1 MTPLRRQRASDQARR
16 WARGFTLV
24 EIAVVLLVLALLL
37 GILATFSGGLV
48 AQQRREI
55 TRQRLQGVDTALA
68 LFVAQNKRL
77 PCPADGALASSNAS
91 AGVENPN
98 PPTTAACA
106 NDQARGVVPWRALGL
121 AEQDVTDGWGNR
133 FTYRVATAFVLT
145 GSMNFSRCDPVGTR
159 DVSGTSPDSVNGYCF
174 NPTAS
179 TAFTPSE
186 WTAPQKVTAGRGLR
200 VRNLAGTVIME
211 PDTSATTVPNTGAG
225 YVVISHGENAAGAY
239 NSQGVLQTAGSIA
252 AGTQEQSNF
261 ANLAYVAVCTAGPPT
276 CTPYLVDD
284 FPTFTQGAS
293 YFDDLVLRPSIL
305 AVALKA
311 QTGPRAH

>member
-1 MTPLRRQRASDQARR
+1 MTRRV
-16 WARGFTLV
+16 ARGFTLV

-77 PCPADGALASSNAS
+77 PCPANGQLASSNGS
-91 AGVENPN
+91 AGVENLSSS
-98 PPTTAACA
+98 TCA
-106 NDQARGVVPWRALGL
+106 NDQAHGVVPWRALGL

-133 FTYRVATAFVLT
+133 FTYRVATAFVQT
-145 GSMNFSRCDPVGTR
+145 GSMNFTRCDPAGASTATLL
-159 DVSGTSPDSVNGYCF
+159 SAPDATNGYCTSVGSSTTSF
-174 NPTAS
+174 TAS
-179 TAFTPSE
+179 EWINPSR
-186 WTAPQKVTAGRGLR
+186 VTAGKGLR
-200 VRNLAGTVIME
+200 VINLANTTIMD
-211 PDTSATTVPNTGAG
+211 PGLPTTTTPTTGAA

-239 NSQGVLQTAGSIA
+239 NNQGVLQTAGSIA
-252 AGTQEQSNF
+252 AGTREQQNF
-261 ANLAYVAVCTAGPPT
+261 ADRAYLTGCAATTCTAA
-276 CTPYLVDD
+276 LVDD
-284 FPTFTQGAS
+284 FPSFTQGTG
-293 YFDDLVLRPSIL
+293 YFDDIVLRPSIL

>member
-1 MTPLRRQRASDQARR
+1 MTLRV
-16 WARGFTLV
+16 ARGFTLV

-77 PCPADGALASSNAS
+77 PCPADGALASSNAA

-133 FTYRVATAFVLT
+133 FTYRVATAFVQT
-145 GSMNFSRCDPVGTR
+145 GSMNFTRCDPAGSNT
-159 DVSGTSPDSVNGYCF
+159 TTALPSPPDPTNGYCVSVGSSTTSF
-174 NPTAS
+174 NA
-179 TAFTPSE
+179 SE
-186 WTAPQKVTAGRGLR
+186 WINPSRVTAGSGLQM
-200 VRNLAGTVIME
+200 VNLTGTTIMN
-211 PDTSATTVPNTGAG
+211 PSASPSTGAA

-252 AGTQEQSNF
+252 AGTREQQNF
-261 ANLAYVAVCTAGPPT
+261 ADRAYLTGCAATTCTAA
-276 CTPYLVDD
+276 LVDD
-284 FPTFTQGAS
+284 FPSFTQGTG
-293 YFDDLVLRPSIL
+293 YFDDIVLRPSIL